1 MYSFYVMIGIVIKI
15 IKTPIEKNGKA
26 LIHNTEYIEVPSAIL
41 GVFSESL
48 HLNLTTL

>member
-1 MYSFYVMIGIVIKI
+1 MIKI

-26 LIHNTEYIEVPSAIL
+26 MIRNTEYIEVPSAVL
-41 GVFSESL
+41 GVFNEPL